1 MITEDNYGK
10 SIFNT
15 EGFITQIATDSDAN
29 NLNINKSDYVEKTLS
44 DEDFNAVRQGLKKIS
59 LSGDTVNLVEDNYTF
74 PDQTTLSNYI
84 NKVVIPALDQFL
96 ESNEEH
102 PMWTAINNYKFQI
115 SEQIDLST
123 ITYPLNS
130 TWEKYCEDNSITYYH
145 PLQIP

>member
-1 MITEDNYGK
+1 MAKAY
-10 SIFNT
+10 FNT

-44 DEDFNAVRQGLKKIS
+44 DEDFSAVRQGLKKIS

>member
-1 MITEDNYGK
+1 MAKAY
-10 SIFNT
+10 FNT

-29 NLNINKSDYVEKTLS
+29 NLNINKSDYIEKTLS
-44 DEDFNAVRQGLKKIS
+44 DEDFSAVRQGLKKIS

-115 SEQIDLST
+115 TEQIDLST

>member
-1 MITEDNYGK
+1 MAKAY
-10 SIFNT
+10 FNT

-44 DEDFNAVRQGLKKIS
+44 DEDFSAVRQGLKKIS

-115 SEQIDLST
+115 TEQIDLST

>member
-1 MITEDNYGK
+1 MAKAY
-10 SIFNT
+10 FNT

-44 DEDFNAVRQGLKKIS
+44 DEDFSAVRQGLKKIS
-59 LSGDTVNLVEDNYTF
+59 LSGDTINLVEDNYTF

>member
-1 MITEDNYGK
+1 MAKAY
-10 SIFNT
+10 FNT

-44 DEDFNAVRQGLKKIS
+44 DEDFSAVRQGLKKIS

-84 NKVVIPALDQFL
+84 NKVVVPALDQFL

>member
-1 MITEDNYGK
+1 MAKAY
-10 SIFNT
+10 FNT

-44 DEDFNAVRQGLKKIS
+44 DEDFSAVRQGLKKIS

-84 NKVVIPALDQFL
+84 NKVVVPALDQFL

-115 SEQIDLST
+115 TEQIDLST

>member
-1 MITEDNYGK
+1 MAKAY
-10 SIFNT
+10 FNT

-44 DEDFNAVRQGLKKIS
+44 DEDFSAVRQGLKKIS

-130 TWEKYCEDNSITYYH
+130 TWEEYCEDNSITYYH

>member
-1 MITEDNYGK
+1 MAKAY
-10 SIFNT
+10 FNT